1 MIFILSPNLLPTRI
15 TMILLDYSQIALSN
29 IIVQKLND
37 ENMIRHMILNSIRM
51 YNKKYRD
58 EYGQMVICADGMN
71 TWRKDYY
78 PYYKAKRK
86 TRREQSDQDWNEI
99 FRILHLVRDE
109 IKENLPY
116 KVIHMDGVEADDII
130 ASLVLQSQE
139 FGLGEPMMIVSSD
152 KDFIQLQ
159 KYNNVKQFSPIQ
171 KKMVK
176 DANPRTYLFNH
187 IMKGDTGDG
196 IPNVLS
202 DDDTFVTDK
211 KQTPLR
217 KTKIAEW
224 LENSDNLRNVMEHE
238 TFRNYQRNKKLIDL
252 TEVPEDIQQTIINN
266 YNEQKVAMKMKVLNY
281 LIKKRC
287 NQLIEVVEEFYNNET
302 ISI

>member
-1 MIFILSPNLLPTRI
+1 
-15 TMILLDYSQIALSN
+15 MILLDYSQIALSN

-211 KQTPLR
+211 KQKPLR

>member
-1 MIFILSPNLLPTRI
+1 
-15 TMILLDYSQIALSN
+15 MILLDYSQIALSN

-99 FRILHLVRDE
+99 FRILHLVREE

>member
-1 MIFILSPNLLPTRI
+1 
-15 TMILLDYSQIALSN
+15 MILLDYSQIALSN

-37 ENMIRHMILNSIRM
+37 ESMIRHMILNSIRM
-51 YNKKYRD
+51 YNKRYRD

-78 PYYKAKRK
+78 PYYKAKRRK
-86 TRREQSDQDWNEI
+86 NRDASDQDWNEI

-116 KVIHMDGVEADDII
+116 KVVHLEGVEADDVI

-139 FGLGEPMMIVSSD
+139 FGMNEPMMIVSSD

-159 KYNNVKQFSPIQ
+159 KFNNVKQFSPIQ
-171 KKMVK
+171 KKFVK
-176 DANPRTYLFNH
+176 DENPRTYLFNH

-202 DDDTFVTDK
+202 DDDTFVSDK

-217 KTKIAEW
+217 KTRIAEW
-224 LENSDNLRNVMEHE
+224 LENSDNLRSVMDDEIY
-238 TFRNYQRNKKLIDL
+238 RNYQRNKKLIDL
-252 TEVPEDIQQTIINN
+252 TEVPESIQENIIYN
-266 YNEQKVAMKMKVLNY
+266 YNEQKVAMKMRVLNY

-287 NQLIEVVEEFYNNET
+287 NQLIEVVEEFYNNEK
-302 ISI
+302 IIA

>member
-1 MIFILSPNLLPTRI
+1 
-15 TMILLDYSQIALSN
+15 MILLDYSQIALSN

-37 ENMIRHMILNSIRM
+37 ESMIRHMILNSIRM
-51 YNKKYRD
+51 YNKRYRD

-86 TRREQSDQDWNEI
+86 KNRDESSQDWNEI

-116 KVIHMDGVEADDII
+116 KVVHMEGVEADDII

-139 FGLGEPMMIVSSD
+139 FGMNEPMMIVSSD

-159 KYNNVKQFSPIQ
+159 KFNNVKQFSPIQ
-171 KKMVK
+171 KKFVK
-176 DANPRTYLFNH
+176 DDNPRTYLFNH

-202 DDDTFVTDK
+202 DDDTFVSDK

-217 KTKIAEW
+217 KTRIAEW
-224 LENSDNLRNVMEHE
+224 LENSDNLREVMDDEIY
-238 TFRNYQRNKKLIDL
+238 RNYQRNKKLIDL
-252 TEVPEDIQQTIINN
+252 TEVPETIQQNIIYN
-266 YNEQKVAMKMKVLNY
+266 YNEQKVAMKMRVLNY

-287 NQLIEVVEEFYNNET
+287 NLLIEVVEEFYNNEK
-302 ISI
+302 IIA

>member
-1 MIFILSPNLLPTRI
+1 
-15 TMILLDYSQIALSN
+15 MILLDYSQIALSN

-37 ENMIRHMILNSIRM
+37 ESMIRHMILNSIRM
-51 YNKKYRD
+51 YNKRYRD

-78 PYYKAKRK
+78 PYYKAKRRK
-86 TRREQSDQDWNEI
+86 NRDESSQDWNEI

-116 KVIHMDGVEADDII
+116 KVVHMEGVEADDII

-139 FGLGEPMMIVSSD
+139 FGMNEPMMIVSSD

-159 KYNNVKQFSPIQ
+159 KFNNVKQFSPIQ
-171 KKMVK
+171 KKFVK
-176 DANPRTYLFNH
+176 DDNPRTYLFNH

-202 DDDTFVTDK
+202 DDDTFVSDK

-217 KTKIAEW
+217 KTRIAEW
-224 LENSDNLRNVMEHE
+224 LENSDNLREVMDDEIY
-238 TFRNYQRNKKLIDL
+238 RNYQRNKKLIDL
-252 TEVPEDIQQTIINN
+252 TEVPESIQENIIYN
-266 YNEQKVAMKMKVLNY
+266 YNEQKVAMKMRVLNY

-287 NQLIEVVEEFYNNET
+287 NLLIEVVEEFYNNEK
-302 ISI
+302 IIA